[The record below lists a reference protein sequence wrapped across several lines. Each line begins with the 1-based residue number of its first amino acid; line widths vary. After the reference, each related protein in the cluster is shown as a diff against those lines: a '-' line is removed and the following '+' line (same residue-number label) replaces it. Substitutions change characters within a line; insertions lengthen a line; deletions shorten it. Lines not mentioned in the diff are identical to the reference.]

1 MSTSKA
7 RKGGYHHGDLRAATL
22 LAAGKLLE
30 DQGPAGVALRE
41 VARRAGVSH
50 NAPYRHFA
58 DREALLAALAAEGF
72 EWLGGQLS
80 ACAQADMGEA
90 YVQFALA
97 HPQRFRLM
105 FGGLVPLAQDPG
117 LAAASGQAYEALLQ
131 AFQGRSDMADPG
143 AAAAAAWSLVHGLAH
158 LLLDGHFHEAT
169 HGGTQSARFIRRVL
183 AAVRFAAAPQRS
195 A

>member
-7 RKGGYHHGDLRAATL
+7 GKGTYHHGDLRTATL

-30 DQGPAGVALRE
+30 EQGPAGVVLRE

-58 DREALLAALAAEGF
+58 DREALLANLAAEGF
-72 EWLGGQLS
+72 AWLGAELS
-80 ACAQADMGEA
+80 ACPPSDMGEA
-90 YVQFALA
+90 YVRFALA

-105 FGGLVPLAQDPG
+105 FGGLVPLSREPA
-117 LAAASGQAYEALLQ
+117 LATASRKAYESLLQ
-131 AFQGRSDMADPG
+131 AFQGRSDIADPG

-158 LLLDGHFHEAT
+158 LLLDGHFREAT
-169 HGGTQSARFIRRVL
+169 QGGAQDAAFIRTVL
-183 AAVRFAAAPQRS
+183 AAVRFAGVPQRS